1 MPETTTTITGLL
13 DRNAATYESD
23 PYLVDAINEQA
34 MAYGVIASECK
45 GFARQLAALGIGR
58 GDTVSV
64 FMPNGVNTAKIIVAT
79 MYGGYVVNP
88 INLLCQE
95 KQLAYILGHADT
107 RIVFTT
113 TELEPVVCA
122 ALKASGAQAMVVATV
137 PDAATL
143 PTLTLAPLPSSTGQ
157 AVSASLP
164 ALLMY
169 TSGTT
174 GVPKGVVLSHAN
186 LLASARAIASEHQL
200 EKSDRCLCVLPLY
213 HINALVVNI
222 LTPLLCGAAVI
233 VDGKFSATHFWP
245 RVQKFQCTWINA
257 VPTIISYLINDE
269 NPCAIDRSRIRFCRS
284 ASAALAPFHH
294 KSFEEK
300 FGIGIIETMG
310 MTETA
315 APIFSNPYDPAQR
328 KIGSIGRPSGVQA
341 RVIDKQGKD
350 LPPGEKGEILVRG
363 DNVMLGYYKSP
374 EQTQKAF
381 TADGWLRT
389 GDLGYR
395 DSEGF
400 YFITGRV
407 KELIIKGG
415 ENIAP
420 REIDEILLAHPD
432 ILDAA
437 VVGIDDKHYGQ
448 NIAAY
453 IVKRV
458 TTRNDDDLI
467 QDINQ
472 FCIRELGSY
481 KSPAAFRFVTE
492 LPRGP
497 SGKVQRL
504 KLLEL

>member
-1 MPETTTTITGLL
+1 MSDTTTITELL
-13 DRNAATYESD
+13 DHNAANCSTD
-23 PYLVDAINEQA
+23 PYLIDAINEQA
-34 MAYGVIASECK
+34 MAYGDITTECRV
-45 GFARQLAALGIGR
+45 FARQLAALGIQR

-64 FMPNGVNTAKIIVAT
+64 FMPNGVNTAKIIIAT
-79 MYGGYVVNP
+79 MYAGYVVNP

-95 KQLAYILGHADT
+95 KQLAYILGHSDA

-113 TELEPVVCA
+113 AELAPVVNA
-122 ALKASGAQAMVVATV
+122 AMAASGAQATVIATS
-137 PDAATL
+137 PEAPSL
-143 PTLTLAPLPSSTGQ
+143 PSLTLSPVPSSTNEP
-157 AVSASLP
+157 VLASMP

-174 GVPKGVVLSHAN
+174 GVPKGVVLTHAN
-186 LLASARAIASEHQL
+186 LLASARAIAAEHLLQ
-200 EKSDRCLCVLPLY
+200 KSDRCLCVLPLY

-222 LTPLLCGAAVI
+222 LTPLLSGAAVI
-233 VDGKFSATHFWP
+233 IDCKFSASQFWP
-245 RVQKFQCTWINA
+245 RVEKFGCTWINA

-269 NPCAIDRSRIRFCRS
+269 KPSTVNGSQIRFCRS

-294 KSFEEK
+294 KAFEER

-341 RVIDKQGKD
+341 RVIDKQGND
-350 LPPGEKGEILVRG
+350 LGPGEKGEILVKG
-363 DNVMLGYYKSP
+363 DNVMLGYYKST

-381 TADGWLRT
+381 TEDGWLRT

-395 DSEGF
+395 DADGF

-432 ILDAA
+432 VLDAA

-453 IVKRV
+453 IVKRMPA
-458 TTRNDDDLI
+458 RNDDELI

-472 FCIRELGSY
+472 FCLKELGSY

>member
-1 MPETTTTITGLL
+1 MSDSITTLTGLL
-13 DRNAATYESD
+13 EHNARAWQAD
-23 PYLVDAINEQA
+23 PYLIDAVSEQA
-34 MAYGVIASECK
+34 LSYGDLADECRD
-45 GFARQLAALGIGR
+45 FARQLAALGIQR

-64 FMPNGVNTAKIIVAT
+64 FMPNGVNTARIIIAA
-79 MYGGYVVNP
+79 MFGGFVINP
-88 INLLCQE
+88 INLLSQE
-95 KQLAYILGHADT
+95 KQLAYVLGHSDA

-113 TELEPVVCA
+113 RELESVVTGALQTAGARVPVITTTA
-122 ALKASGAQAMVVATV
+122 DDTR
-137 PDAATL
+137 L
-143 PTLTLAPLPSSTGQ
+143 PTLTHAPLP
-157 AVSASLP
+157 ASEIGPVLANMP

-174 GVPKGVVLSHAN
+174 GVPKGVVLTHAN
-186 LLASARAIASEHQL
+186 LLASARAIAIEHQL
-200 EKSDRCLCVLPLY
+200 TKSDRCLCVLPLY
-213 HINALVVNI
+213 HINAIVVNL
-222 LTPLLCGAAVI
+222 LTPLLSAAPVI
-233 VDGKFSATHFWP
+233 IDRKFSASQFWQ
-245 RVQKFQCTWINA
+245 RVQKFGCTWINA
-257 VPTIISYLINDE
+257 VPTIISYLINDN
-269 NPCAIDRSRIRFCRS
+269 NPCTADRSKIRFCRS

-294 KSFEEK
+294 KAFEEK

-315 APIFSNPYDPAQR
+315 APIFSNPYDHSQR

-341 RVIDKQGKD
+341 KVVDKNGNA
-350 LPPGEKGEILVRG
+350 LPPGQKGEILVRG
-363 DNVMLGYYKSP
+363 ANVMPGYYKSA
-374 EQTQKAF
+374 EQTSKAF
-381 TADGWLRT
+381 TDDGWLRT

-395 DSEGF
+395 DSDDF

-420 REIDEILLAHPD
+420 REIDEILLLHPD
-432 ILDAA
+432 VLDAA
-437 VVGIDDKHYGQ
+437 VVGIDDQHYGQ

-453 IVKRV
+453 IVKRT

-467 QDINQ
+467 RDINQ
-472 FCIRELGSY
+472 FCVKELGTY

>member
-1 MPETTTTITGLL
+1 MPENTMTIASLL
-13 DRNAATYESD
+13 DHNAVNAGDD
-23 PYLVDAINEQA
+23 PYLIDAITEQSQ
-34 MAYGVIASECK
+34 AYADITTECRV
-45 GFARQLAALGIGR
+45 FARQLSALGVMPGETI
-58 GDTVSV
+58 SV
-64 FMPNGVNTAKIIVAT
+64 FLPNGVNTAKIILAA
-79 MYGGYVVNP
+79 MYGGYIINP

-95 KQLAYILGHADT
+95 KQLAYILGHSDT
-107 RIVFTT
+107 RIVFTNS
-113 TELEPVVCA
+113 ELEPLVA
-122 ALKASGAQAMVVATV
+122 AAMQSSGTRATV
-137 PDAATL
+137 MTVSATDPAL
-143 PTLTLAPLPSSTGQ
+143 PTLTLAPLP
-157 AVSASLP
+157 ASPRTPVPASQP

-174 GVPKGVVLSHAN
+174 GVPKGVMLSHAN
-186 LLASARAIASEHQL
+186 LLASARAITAEHRL
-200 EKSDRCLCVLPLY
+200 DKSDRCLCVLPLY
-213 HINALVVNI
+213 HINALVVNL
-222 LTPLLCGAAVI
+222 LTPLLSGAAVI
-233 VDGKFSATHFWP
+233 IDHKFSATHFWS
-245 RVQKFQCTWINA
+245 RVQTFQCTWINA

-269 NPCAIDRSRIRFCRS
+269 TPCPIDCSRIRFCRS

-294 KSFEEK
+294 KSFEER
-300 FGIGIIETMG
+300 FGIGIVETMG

-341 RVIDKQGKD
+341 TVVDKEGNP
-350 LPPGEKGEILVRG
+350 LPAGQKGEILVRG
-363 DNVMLGYYKSP
+363 ENVMLGYYKSD
-374 EQTQKAF
+374 EQTRKTF
-381 TADGWLRT
+381 THDGWLRT

-395 DSEGF
+395 DADGF

-420 REIDEILLAHPD
+420 REIDEILLLHPD
-432 ILDAA
+432 VLDAA

-453 IVKRV
+453 IVKRM
-458 TTRNDDDLI
+458 TARNDDDLI
-467 QDINQ
+467 RDINQ
-472 FCIRELGSY
+472 FCLKELGSY
-481 KSPAAFRFVTE
+481 KSPAAFRFVAE